1 MYISIYLVLTTM
13 FLLGTGAI
21 QPIEKKAP
29 FRYPG
34 NSETPN
40 GKLSYINNIPVLQV
54 KGTPEQMGEA
64 IGKLAVKNAP
74 QATKYPRDVLSH
86 FGVEFMWI
94 VFAKAGQ
101 RMANYFPEDYTKE
114 LNAMSTSSGIS
125 KEDLIVGNTLFDLKK
140 VVACSGITIEPAQS
154 ATGGMLF
161 GRNLDYPSLGYI
173 NQYTLVTVYKPEN
186 KKAFAAIGFPGL
198 VGCLSG
204 MNQDGLCLAIHEV
217 IDIKTGQKKFNYN
230 GIPYAMCYR
239 QLLEEC
245 STVDE
250 AYDLLK
256 KLPRTSTTNLLIA
269 DRKRSAVFEVTPDK
283 VIERKSKDGVAVCCN
298 HFCSSEIKPFFPI
311 NVRRSFQ
318 RFSLLEELRNN
329 ENKVSPSQV
338 MEYLDSVNLGDDTLQ
353 TMVFE
358 PGTLRLHLAFQNVPS
373 SKGPFHTLNLE
384 PLFQK

>member
-1 MYISIYLVLTTM
+1 MYLFNYLIFTTL
-13 FLLGTGAI
+13 FLVGTGAVKP
-21 QPIEKKAP
+21 QEKTAP
-29 FRYPG
+29 FRYPE
-34 NSETPN
+34 NPSTQN
-40 GKLSYINNIPVLQV
+40 GKLRYINNIPVLQV
-54 KGTPEQMGEA
+54 QGSPEQMGDA
-64 IGKLAVKNAP
+64 IGKYVVKNAP
-74 QATKYPRDVLSH
+74 KATQYPRDVLSH

-101 RMANYFPEDYTKE
+101 RMANFFPKDYTKE
-114 LNAMSTSSGIS
+114 LNAMATASGIS

-140 VVACSGITIEPAQS
+140 VVACSGVTIEPANS
-154 ATGGMLF
+154 STGGMLF

-198 VGCLSG
+198 IGCLSG

-245 STVDE
+245 STVDQ
-250 AYDLLK
+250 AYELLN

-298 HFCSSEIKPFFPI
+298 HFCCSEIKPFFPI

-318 RFSLLEELRNN
+318 RFTLLEELRTN
-329 ENKVSPSQV
+329 ENKVSPAQV

-358 PGTLRLHLAFQNVPS
+358 PSTLRLHLAFQGTPS
-373 SKGPFHTLNLE
+373 SKGPFHTLELE
-384 PLFQK
+384 SLFQK

>member
-1 MYISIYLVLTTM
+1 MYLFNYLIFTTL
-13 FLLGTGAI
+13 FLVGTGAVKP
-21 QPIEKKAP
+21 QEKKVP
-29 FRYPG
+29 FRYPE
-34 NSETPN
+34 NPSKEN
-40 GKLSYINNIPVLQV
+40 GKLRYINNIPVLEVQ
-54 KGTPEQMGEA
+54 GSPEQMGDA
-64 IGKLAVKNAP
+64 IGKYVVKNAP
-74 QATKYPRDVLSH
+74 KATKYPRDVLSH

-101 RMANYFPEDYTKE
+101 RMANFFPKDYTQE
-114 LNAMSTSSGIS
+114 LNAMATASGIS

-140 VVACSGITIEPAQS
+140 VVACSGVTIEPANS
-154 ATGGMLF
+154 STGGMLF

-198 VGCLSG
+198 IGCLSG

-245 STVDE
+245 STVDQ
-250 AYDLLK
+250 AYELLT

-298 HFCSSEIKPFFPI
+298 HFCCSEIKPFFPI

-318 RFSLLEELRNN
+318 RFTLLEELRTN
-329 ENKVSPSQV
+329 ENKVSPAQV

-358 PGTLRLHLAFQNVPS
+358 PSTLRLHLAFQGTPS
-373 SKGPFHTLNLE
+373 SKGPFHTLELE
-384 PLFQK
+384 SLFQK

>member
-1 MYISIYLVLTTM
+1 MYLFNYLIFTTL
-13 FLLGTGAI
+13 FLVGTGAVKP
-21 QPIEKKAP
+21 QEKKVP
-29 FRYPG
+29 FRYPE
-34 NSETPN
+34 NPSKEN
-40 GKLSYINNIPVLQV
+40 GKLRYINNIPVLEVQ
-54 KGTPEQMGEA
+54 GSPEQMGDA
-64 IGKLAVKNAP
+64 IGKYVVKNAP
-74 QATKYPRDVLSH
+74 KATKYPRDVLSH

-101 RMANYFPEDYTKE
+101 RMANFFPKDYTQE
-114 LNAMSTSSGIS
+114 LNAMATASGIS

-140 VVACSGITIEPAQS
+140 VVACSGVTIEPANS
-154 ATGGMLF
+154 STGGMLF

-198 VGCLSG
+198 IGCLSG

-245 STVDE
+245 STVDQ
-250 AYDLLK
+250 AYELLN

-298 HFCSSEIKPFFPI
+298 HFCCSEIKPFFPI

-318 RFSLLEELRNN
+318 RFTLLEELRTN
-329 ENKVSPSQV
+329 ENKVSPAQV

-358 PGTLRLHLAFQNVPS
+358 PSTLRLHLAFQGTPS
-373 SKGPFHTLNLE
+373 SKGPFHTLELE
-384 PLFQK
+384 SLFQK

>member
-1 MYISIYLVLTTM
+1 
-13 FLLGTGAI
+13 
-21 QPIEKKAP
+21 
-29 FRYPG
+29 
-34 NSETPN
+34 
-40 GKLSYINNIPVLQV
+40 
-54 KGTPEQMGEA
+54 
-64 IGKLAVKNAP
+64 
-74 QATKYPRDVLSH
+74 
-86 FGVEFMWI
+86 
-94 VFAKAGQ
+94 
-101 RMANYFPEDYTKE
+101 
-114 LNAMSTSSGIS
+114 MSTSSGVS

-154 ATGGMLF
+154 STGGMLF

-250 AYDLLK
+250 AYELLK

-318 RFSLLEELRNN
+318 RFTLL
-329 ENKVSPSQV
+329 
-338 MEYLDSVNLGDDTLQ
+338 LG
-353 TMVFE
+353 
-358 PGTLRLHLAFQNVPS
+358 S
-373 SKGPFHTLNLE
+373 TLNLKDRNVTDVSKLSIRGVRIFWVTE
-384 PLFQK
+384 RGFLFEGFNSSGSQKKHRAEEQKVK

>member
-1 MYISIYLVLTTM
+1 MYLFNYLIFTTL
-13 FLLGTGAI
+13 FLVGTSAVKP
-21 QPIEKKAP
+21 QEKKAS
-29 FRYPG
+29 FRYPE
-34 NSETPN
+34 NPSTQN
-40 GKLSYINNIPVLQV
+40 GKLRYINNIPVLEVQ
-54 KGTPEQMGEA
+54 GSPEQMGDA
-64 IGKLAVKNAP
+64 IGKYVVKNAP
-74 QATKYPRDVLSH
+74 KATKYPRDVLSH

-101 RMANYFPEDYTKE
+101 RMANFFPKDYTKE
-114 LNAMSTSSGIS
+114 LNAMATASGIS

-140 VVACSGITIEPAQS
+140 VVACSGVTIEPANS
-154 ATGGMLF
+154 STGGMLF

-198 VGCLSG
+198 IGCLSG

-245 STVDE
+245 STVDQ
-250 AYDLLK
+250 AYELLN

-298 HFCSSEIKPFFPI
+298 HFCCSEIKPFFPI

-318 RFSLLEELRNN
+318 RFTLLEELRTN
-329 ENKVSPSQV
+329 ENKVSPAQV

-358 PGTLRLHLAFQNVPS
+358 PSTLRLHLAFQGTPS
-373 SKGPFHTLNLE
+373 SKGPFHTLELE
-384 PLFQK
+384 SLFQK